1 MRMLYRGYVYE
12 STLLEM
18 PEMISVGDDDD
29 YYDRKHTELLSRTE
43 EVDSIYSSGV
53 DFSIRTGATGYSGYN
68 VLSITEGDELL
79 GYSKFRNFPVL
90 ELPTGAIQI
99 EMTYMREGSRGMGYM
114 SMGYEYLLK
123 HFGCIVSDFQLTDD
137 SFGLYVKLSKKYRS
151 GVYDRKSSTFTE
163 MKFDG
168 PEYTA
173 LDSAAYANGESNQYL
188 LVLLK

>member
-1 MRMLYRGYVYE
+1 MRMLYKGYVYE

-18 PEMISVGDDDD
+18 PEMISVGDDDG
-29 YYDRKHTELLSRTE
+29 YYDRKHNEYLSRTE

-53 DFSIRTGATGYSGYN
+53 DFSIRTGTKGYIGYD

-79 GYSKFRNFPVL
+79 GYSKFKKFPA
-90 ELPTGAIQI
+90 EGLPSGSIQI

-114 SMGYEYLLK
+114 SMGYEYLIGY
-123 HFGCIVSDFQLTDD
+123 FGCIVSDFQLTDE

-151 GVYDRKSSTFTE
+151 GVYDRKSRSFTE

-173 LDSAAYANGESNQYL
+173 LDSAAYSAGTSDQYL
-188 LVLLK
+188 LVLMK